1 MTADIDDANSD
12 ERRLRPVVLL
22 VLALVAVGSAVDIYL
37 DGPTE
42 WASLHVVMELALM
55 VVSASVGLMLLRNW
69 RNAESALAVSERT
82 RTAVEAD
89 RSAWQARAE
98 QALQGMAKAIDG
110 QFDAWQLTPAEREVA
125 LALLQGLGH
134 KQIAYRTN
142 RSESTVRQ
150 HAVSVYGKSGQAGR
164 AELAAFFLGGLMLP
178 ASETPPQVN
187 GPRQG

>member
-1 MTADIDDANSD
+1 MTADFDDANSD

-22 VLALVAVGSAVDIYL
+22 VLALVVVGSAVDVYM
-37 DGPTE
+37 DGPE
-42 WASLHVVMELALM
+42 QWASLHVVMELMLM

-82 RTAVEAD
+82 RSMVEGD

-98 QALQGMAKAIDG
+98 QALQGMGKAIDG

-178 ASETPPQVN
+178 ATTSSTGAQVAS
-187 GPRQG
+187 P